1 MEENYTLEKEYTVSP
16 DIFDKAYKSYQK
28 KFVYLKSY
36 IFMGIF
42 LLLAADFIYAA
53 AKNPEN
59 TLVYLLIV
67 VCIALAFREW
77 HNPRFIR
84 RRLYETVRDM
94 GKVVYKIGVGDGF
107 IDISTVDDGT
117 SGDDDENDEGEDSG
131 GNAEE
136 SSAEKTEDTEE
147 NQNEISPEAEELMP
161 EKSRLNTKE
170 NYSLLEYDEYFLL
183 MQGKEV
189 FYILPKAGF
198 SEDELEIIRKTSA
211 QGTE

>member
-1 MEENYTLEKEYTVSP
+1 MEENYRLEKEYTVPP

-42 LLLAADFIYAA
+42 LILAADFVYAA
-53 AKNPEN
+53 VKSPDN

-77 HNPRFIR
+77 HNPRFVR
-84 RRLYETVRDM
+84 RRLYETVCEM

-117 SGDDDENDEGEDSG
+117 SGDDEDDETEDSG

-136 SSAEKTEDTEE
+136 ASAENTEDSEE
-147 NQNEISPEAEELMP
+147 NQEALPPQAEELMP

-183 MQGKEV
+183 VQGKEV

-211 QGTE
+211 ESTE

>member
-1 MEENYTLEKEYTVSP
+1 MEENYTLEKEYAVSP

-28 KFVYLKSY
+28 KIVYLKSY

-42 LLLAADFIYAA
+42 LLLAADFIWAA
-53 AKNPEN
+53 AKNPGN

-117 SGDDDENDEGEDSG
+117 SGDDEDGEDGDSG
-131 GNAEE
+131 KNAEE
-136 SSAEKTEDTEE
+136 ASAENAEDTEE
-147 NQNEISPEAEELMP
+147 NDDISPEAEELMP

>member
-1 MEENYTLEKEYTVSP
+1 MEENYTLEKEYAVSP

-42 LLLAADFIYAA
+42 LLLAADFIWAA
-53 AKNPEN
+53 AKNPGN

-117 SGDDDENDEGEDSG
+117 SGDDEDGEDGDSG
-131 GNAEE
+131 KNAEE
-136 SSAEKTEDTEE
+136 ASAEKAEDTEE
-147 NQNEISPEAEELMP
+147 NDDISPEAEELMP

-183 MQGKEV
+183 MQGKEI

>member
-1 MEENYTLEKEYTVSP
+1 MEENYTLEKEYAVSP

-42 LLLAADFIYAA
+42 LLLAADFIWAA
-53 AKNPEN
+53 AKNPGN

-107 IDISTVDDGT
+107 IDISTIDDGT
-117 SGDDDENDEGEDSG
+117 SGDDEDGDSG
-131 GNAEE
+131 KNAEE
-136 SSAEKTEDTEE
+136 ASTENAEDTEE
-147 NQNEISPEAEELMP
+147 NDDISPEAEELMP

-211 QGTE
+211 ECTE

>member
-1 MEENYTLEKEYTVSP
+1 MEENYRLEKEYTVSP

-42 LLLAADFIYAA
+42 LLLAADFIWAA
-53 AKNPEN
+53 AKNPGN

-117 SGDDDENDEGEDSG
+117 SGDDDEDEDSG

-136 SSAEKTEDTEE
+136 TSAEKAEDTEE
-147 NQNEISPEAEELMP
+147 NDDISPEAEELMP